1 MENNINVSEGF
12 IKDLFSRRPSAKK
25 IEALEK
31 KQDKIA
37 GKINDLDSKIKELEK
52 EYDENPK
59 ANVNKIKRK
68 ILALTVKKDKLE
80 KKYHKRKFDKIENS
94 YEQQD
99 DTLESS
105 ALKEDFDFDK
115 EMQEIDSL
123 LAEAD
128 EELNTDLDGNKI
140 NKYITPVIKK
150 ILEDDTTD
158 EYLKNIISQIKDE
171 VEQPNVNVQRLNEL
185 VFKYGI
191 WKK

>member
-1 MENNINVSEGF
+1 M
-12 IKDLFSRRPSAKK
+12 
-25 IEALEK
+25 
-31 KQDKIA
+31 
-37 GKINDLDSKIKELEK
+37 DSKIKELEK

>member
-1 MENNINVSEGF
+1 MENNVSEGF

-37 GKINDLDSKIKELEK
+37 GKINDLDYKIKELEK

-80 KKYHKRKFDKIENS
+80 KKYHKRKFDKIEAS

-99 DTLESS
+99 DTLENST
-105 ALKEDFDFDK
+105 LKEDFDFDK
-115 EMQEIDSL
+115 EMQEIDLL

-158 EYLKNIISQIKDE
+158 EYLKNIISQIKVE

>member
-1 MENNINVSEGF
+1 MENNVSEGF

-37 GKINDLDSKIKELEK
+37 GKINDLDYKIKELEK

-80 KKYHKRKFDKIENS
+80 KKYHKRKFDKIEAS

-99 DTLESS
+99 DTLENS

-115 EMQEIDSL
+115 EMQEIDLL

-158 EYLKNIISQIKDE
+158 EYLKNIISQIKVE

>member
-1 MENNINVSEGF
+1 MENNISEGF

-37 GKINDLDSKIKELEK
+37 GKINDLDYKIKELEK

-59 ANVNKIKRK
+59 ANANKIKRK

-80 KKYHKRKFDKIENS
+80 KKYHKRKFDKIETS

-158 EYLKNIISQIKDE
+158 EYLKNIISQIKVE

-185 VFKYGI
+185 VFKYSI

>member
-1 MENNINVSEGF
+1 MENNVSEGF

-37 GKINDLDSKIKELEK
+37 GKINDLDYKIKELEK

>member
-1 MENNINVSEGF
+1 MENNVSEGF
-12 IKDLFSRRPSAKK
+12 IKDLFSRRPSEKK
-25 IEALEK
+25 IAALEK

-37 GKINDLDSKIKELEK
+37 GKIDDLDYKIQELEK
-52 EYDENPK
+52 EYNENPK
-59 ANVNKIKRK
+59 ADANKIKRK
-68 ILALTVKKDKLE
+68 ILALTVKKDKLA
-80 KKYHKRKFDKIENS
+80 KKYHKRKFDKVEDS
-94 YEQQD
+94 YEYQD

-158 EYLKNIISQIKDE
+158 EYLKNIISQIKVE

-185 VFKYGI
+185 VFKYSI